1 MGLGQRL
8 ELRQT
13 TQLVMTP
20 QLQQA
25 IRLLQMS
32 SIDLG
37 AFVAEEVEKNPI
49 LEMDSAEGSA
59 PASAEAPE
67 PRLEDRLRDAAPG
80 QAEAD
85 LDTTRESLYDEAV
98 ADGQAAWTRSA
109 GAGGG
114 GASFSDGSEPGDT
127 LSGTPTLRDHLAAQI
142 RLAPGG
148 AERRAVALFLV
159 DELDE
164 AGYLARPL
172 PEISDQLGAGEALV
186 AEALALLQACEPV
199 GVGARSLAECL
210 ALQLRERDRLDPAM
224 QAVLE
229 NLELL
234 AAGKF
239 ARLAEIAGLEP
250 EDLPEIIAEIRALD
264 PRPGHAFGHLDV
276 QTVVADVFVRRNG
289 LGAWAVELNSDALP
303 RVLVNNTYAA
313 RVAASGAE
321 ATAFI
326 SECRSSASW
335 LVKTLESRARTILKV
350 ATEITRH
357 QEAFFDIG
365 VAGLRPLTLREVAE
379 AVGMHESTISRVT
392 SGKYLSCERGLFELR
407 YFFSQGLASS
417 DGGAA
422 LSATAIRERI
432 RRMIEQEDPAR
443 ILSDDTLVDLL
454 QKDGVDIARRTVAK
468 YREGLNIPS
477 SVKRRRLKAGLIAR

>member
-1 MGLGQRL
+1 
-8 ELRQT
+8 
-13 TQLVMTP
+13 MTP

-49 LEMDSAEGSA
+49 LEIESAEGSA
-59 PASAEAPE
+59 PAPAPPPE

-80 QAEAD
+80 EAEAD
-85 LDTTRESLYDEAV
+85 LDAARESLYDEAV
-98 ADGQAAWTRSA
+98 ADSQAAWAGLGGSGP
-109 GAGGG
+109 GAGPGG
-114 GASFSDGSEPGDT
+114 GYGAEGADPGDT
-127 LSGTPTLRDHLAAQI
+127 LSESPSLRAHLAAQI
-142 RLAPGG
+142 GLSQA
-148 AERRAVALFLV
+148 AKDIRAVALFLV
-159 DELDE
+159 DELDD
-164 AGYLARPL
+164 AGYLSRPL
-172 PEISDQLGAGEALV
+172 PEIGDQLGAGERLLQD
-186 AEALALLQACEPV
+186 ALALLQSCEPL
-199 GVGARSLAECL
+199 GVGARSLGECL

-224 QAVLE
+224 QVVLE
-229 NLELL
+229 NLDLL
-234 AAGKF
+234 ASGKF

-250 EDLPEIIAEIRALD
+250 EDLPEIVAEIRALD
-264 PRPGHAFGHLDV
+264 PRPGHAFGHFDV
-276 QTVVADVFVRRNG
+276 QTVIPDVHVRRNG
-289 LGAWAVELNSDALP
+289 LGAWSLELNAEALP
-303 RVLVNNTYAA
+303 RVLVNNIYAT
-313 RVAASGAE
+313 RVAASGAQ

-326 SECRSSASW
+326 SECRSNASW
-335 LVKTLESRARTILKV
+335 LVKTLESRARTILRV